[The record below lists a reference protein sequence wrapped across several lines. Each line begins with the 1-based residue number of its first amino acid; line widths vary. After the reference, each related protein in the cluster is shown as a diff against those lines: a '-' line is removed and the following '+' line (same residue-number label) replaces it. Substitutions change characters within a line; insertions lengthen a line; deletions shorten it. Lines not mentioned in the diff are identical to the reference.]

1 MASPSDPA
9 SRLLEENL
17 GKKVSI
23 RLHDEG
29 GGFRDLL
36 GELIAP
42 ETVRRKDG
50 SLVAFDRRKIFAF
63 RVVEIAESGPR
74 A

>member
-1 MASPSDPA
+1 MASLSDPA
-9 SRLLEENL
+9 SRLMEESL

-42 ETVRRKDG
+42 GSVRRKDG
-50 SLVAFDRRKIFAF
+50 SVVTFDSKKVFAF
-63 RVVEIAESGPR
+63 RIVESESAR
-74 A
+74 

>member
-1 MASPSDPA
+1 MALPTDPA
-9 SRLLEENL
+9 SRFMEESL

-36 GELIAP
+36 GELVAP
-42 ETVRRKDG
+42 GSVRRKDG
-50 SLVAFDRRKIFAF
+50 SVASFDPTKVFAI
-63 RVVEIAESGPR
+63 RIVESGSSR
-74 A
+74 

>member
-9 SRLLEENL
+9 SRLMEESL

-42 ETVRRKDG
+42 GSVRRKDG
-50 SLVAFDRRKIFAF
+50 SVVTFDLKKVFAF
-63 RVVEIAESGPR
+63 RFVESESAR
-74 A
+74 